1 MLLTYGKPKYR
12 LFLLCEGNGD
22 GTGVHFL
29 DYSRHKGYRLET
41 PLAAAFIKDC
51 AELLRFTFQVLAVA
65 YFRIPHNT
73 LCLPAP
79 LQYIRYIVL
88 RLQGRLETKFA
99 HYLAFE
105 HAFCCTLRY
114 IIIDQA

>member
-73 LCLPAP
+73 SVWSP
-79 LQYIRYIVL
+79 LSHIFDILFSVC
-88 RLQGRLETKFA
+88 KV
-99 HYLAFE
+99 H
-105 HAFCCTLRY
+105 
-114 IIIDQA
+114 